1 MFNATVLLSNPQVT
15 RMVAFLR
22 PAGVTMP
29 NGLTVATLESD
40 ERNAVR
46 VDSVTPHAL
55 PFGNVASIWRGTD
68 SAIDSD
74 VSCGNSAESLA
85 GRPGASTSTT
95 LLASGPDIE
104 NRDEL
109 VA

>member
-1 MFNATVLLSNPQVT
+1 
-15 RMVAFLR
+15 MVAFLR
-22 PAGVTMP
+22 LAGVTMP

-74 VSCGNSAESLA
+74 VNCGNSAESLA

-95 LLASGPDIE
+95 LLASGPDFE